1 MSKASHNLVK
11 QWTNEIDRQG
21 LLITNIPPVAA
32 FVGFTT
38 AVAVGGVVAQT
49 GVLTPLID
57 AINNII
63 SKIHSNHINFLSN
76 LNIKPIRILSLYFHV
91 IVSFLIQTQ
100 LQRQRPL
107 AINKQ
112 TTTAG

>member
-1 MSKASHNLVK
+1 MSKASQNLVK

-21 LLITNIPPVAA
+21 PLIPNIPPVAA

-63 SKIHSNHINFLSN
+63 SKIHIKCLSI
-76 LNIKPIRILSLYFHV
+76 LDVHNIF
-91 IVSFLIQTQ
+91 
-100 LQRQRPL
+100 
-107 AINKQ
+107 
-112 TTTAG
+112 